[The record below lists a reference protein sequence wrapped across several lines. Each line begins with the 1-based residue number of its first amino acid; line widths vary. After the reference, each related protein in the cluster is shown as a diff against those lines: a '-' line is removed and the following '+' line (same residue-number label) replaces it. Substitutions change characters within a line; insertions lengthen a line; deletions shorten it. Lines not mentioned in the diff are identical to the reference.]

1 MAENKKV
8 EIDLSI
14 NTGKTENSLQAI
26 KKQLKELKA
35 QALEFDAA
43 GDGEGFR
50 RATAEAGKLNDQLA
64 DVNGTIKTLS
74 GNTTEN
80 LTKSFAGVAQAGVG
94 GFQAIIGAQALFGEK
109 NKELQETMVKLQAVM
124 AFSSGLKEFANIG
137 QAAKD
142 FKVVLLSLIP
152 TVATKTAL
160 TATDTV
166 AQEANTVAQEQ
177 NVLALIASNA
187 VSAVAAIRN
196 GILTATTGTLTV
208 STTAFGVASAV
219 AWSIA
224 TLGVAALIAGIVA
237 LIVYFDDIK
246 AKFDEFGV
254 AGKIALNLILG
265 PLYMLYQGLEKL
277 GEMFGF
283 VDTEA
288 EASAKKR
295 AEAEAEYAKSI
306 GESTNRIAE
315 ARRKSRLLEAGEN
328 KIQIQA
334 QIDRERAKEDFITNY
349 LAIKAAERI
358 EIEKGGGSEREAV
371 IKKDTELKIKAI
383 TDEYTYELKEIRK
396 NEADATKAKK
406 EENDKATAA
415 KVKSN
420 QDANDKIKEAN
431 KKADE
436 EKFNQERENRL
447 KIAEINKV
455 YLRGEQDR
463 LIEERD
469 KKLGDIKG
477 NTLEAEAAREKIV
490 NDYAPKIF
498 KASMKPVE
506 ELKLTIKETPL
517 PPLVIKVDDITAG
530 EKITA
535 FVEKY
540 ADSIIEVATF
550 VADTIG
556 QISSASISNEET
568 NLNIEEKNLQRQYE
582 TRKKYI
588 EENITDERQRTIALN
603 NLNKQQGASEAAL
616 EKKRLELEKRKIKA
630 ERNATLI
637 QLALATAASIA
648 NAVKI
653 ASGSS
658 FDPISFAIN
667 IAANIAAALLAIN
680 KARNALR
687 EADAAG
693 AGGGGDVNTSAGG
706 GGAGAGGGGEQAP
719 VTAPMFNLSGQQ
731 IGGASNM
738 LGNQAG
744 GGQGPIKVFV
754 TETDISNVQ
763 GKVNV
768 IQGNSLFGG

>member
-26 KKQLKELKA
+26 KRELKELKA
-35 QALEFDAA
+35 SALDF
-43 GDGEGFR
+43 GEGTAGFNEATK
-50 RATAEAGKLNDQLA
+50 RAGELNDKLA
-64 DVNGTIKTLS
+64 DVNGTIKALS

-80 LTKSFAGVAQAGVG
+80 LTRSFTGVAQAGVG

-109 NKELQETMVKLQAVM
+109 NKEVQETLVKLQGAM
-124 AFSSGLKEFANIG
+124 AFASGLKEFSNLG

-152 TVATKTAL
+152 TIATKTAV

-166 AQEANTVAQEQ
+166 VQEANVVAQEQ
-177 NVLALIASNA
+177 NLLVMLATNIA
-187 VSAVAAIRN
+187 SAVASIRN

-254 AGKIALNLILG
+254 AGKIALNIILG
-265 PLYMLYQGLEKL
+265 PLYLLYQGLEKL

-283 VDTEA
+283 LDTEA

-295 AEAEAEYAKSI
+295 VEAEEEFAKSI
-306 GESTNRIAE
+306 NESTNKIAE
-315 ARRKSRLLEAGEN
+315 ARRKSRLLVAGED
-328 KIQIQA
+328 KIQVQA
-334 QIDRERAKEDFITNY
+334 DIDRERAKEDFITNY
-349 LAIKAAERI
+349 IAIKAAEKI
-358 EIEKGGGSEREAV
+358 EIQKDGSAERV
-371 IKKDTELKIKAI
+371 SIIKKDTELKIKAI
-383 TDEYTYELKEIRK
+383 DEEYRYELREIK
-396 NEADATKAKK
+396 KTQEDATKAKK
-406 EENDKATAA
+406 EENDKASAA

-447 KIAEINKV
+447 KIAEINKE

-463 LIEERD
+463 LIQERD
-469 KKLGDIKG
+469 KKLSEIKG
-477 NTLEAEAAREKIV
+477 NTLEAEMAREKII

-517 PPLVIKVDDITAG
+517 PPVVIAVDDITAG

-535 FVEKY
+535 FVENY
-540 ADSIIEVATF
+540 ADKIIEIATF
-550 VADTIG
+550 VTDTIG

-588 EENITDERQRTIALN
+588 EENITDERQRTTALN
-603 NLNKQQGASEAAL
+603 NLNKQQAASEVAL
-616 EKKRLELEKRKIKA
+616 EKKRVELEKRKIKA

-637 QLALATAASIA
+637 QLALATATSIA

-653 ASGSS
+653 ASTSS
-658 FDPISFAIN
+658 FDPISFTIN

-706 GGAGAGGGGEQAP
+706 GGGGSGEQAP
-719 VTAPMFNLSGQQ
+719 TSPPTFTLGGQPA

-738 LGNQAG
+738 LGNGVGG
-744 GGQGPIKVFV
+744 GGQAPIKVFV

>member
-26 KKQLKELKA
+26 KKELKELKA
-35 QALEFDAA
+35 SALDF
-43 GDGEGFR
+43 GEGTAGFNEATK
-50 RATAEAGKLNDQLA
+50 RAGELNDKLA
-64 DVNGTIKTLS
+64 DVNGTIKALS

-80 LTKSFAGVAQAGVG
+80 LTRSFAGVAQAGVG
-94 GFQAIIGAQALFGEK
+94 GFQAILGAQALFGEK
-109 NKELQETMVKLQAVM
+109 NKDLQETLVKLQGVM
-124 AFSSGLKEFANIG
+124 AFSQGLKEFANIG

-142 FKVVLLSLIP
+142 FKVVILSLIP
-152 TVATKTAL
+152 TLAAKTAV

-166 AQEANTVAQEQ
+166 AQEANVAVQ
-177 NVLALIASNA
+177 NQNLLVMLATNVA
-187 VSAVAAIRN
+187 SAVAAIRN

-208 STTAFGVASAV
+208 STAAFGVASV
-219 AWSIA
+219 IAWAAA
-224 TLGVAALIAGIVA
+224 TLGVSLLITGLVA
-237 LIVYFDDIK
+237 LVAYFDEIVDFFK
-246 AKFDEFGV
+246 YLGDAE
-254 AGKIALNLILG
+254 GK
-265 PLYMLYQGLEKL
+265 
-277 GEMFGF
+277 
-283 VDTEA
+283 
-288 EASAKKR
+288 SA
-295 AEAEAEYAKSI
+295 AEAE
-306 GESTNRIAE
+306 E
-315 ARRKSRLLEAGEN
+315 ASKRKIEAEN
-328 KIQIQA
+328 KYREKRLDTQSEIRKQELRSQFLTK
-334 QIDRERAKEDFITNY
+334 QIDEETYNQKVLKEDFILNY
-349 LAIKAAERI
+349 RKISLAAGLDLQKAASKEEQDQIRATLA
-358 EIEKGGGSEREAV
+358 ESLKG
-371 IKKDTELKIKAI
+371 LKIAYFN
-383 TDEYTYELKEIRK
+383 DVKES
-396 NEADATKAKK
+396 NDAAKK
-406 EENDKATAA
+406 KTDDAVKATEENNNKVAEKNRAAREKAQKDKDEAAA
-415 KVKSN
+415 K
-420 QDANDKIKEAN
+420 E
-431 KKADE
+431 
-436 EKFNQERENRL
+436 FNQERENRL

-469 KKLGDIKG
+469 KKLSEIKG
-477 NTLEAEAAREKIV
+477 NTLEAEAAREKII
-490 NDYAPKIF
+490 NDYAPKIS

-588 EENITDERQRTIALN
+588 EENITDERQRTTALN

-637 QLALATAASIA
+637 QLALATATSIA

-653 ASGSS
+653 ASTSS

-693 AGGGGDVNTSAGG
+693 AGGGGDVNTSGG
-706 GGAGAGGGGEQAP
+706 GDSGGGGGGEQA
-719 VTAPMFNLSGQQ
+719 VKAPMFNLTGQQ

-738 LGNQAG
+738 LGNGAGG